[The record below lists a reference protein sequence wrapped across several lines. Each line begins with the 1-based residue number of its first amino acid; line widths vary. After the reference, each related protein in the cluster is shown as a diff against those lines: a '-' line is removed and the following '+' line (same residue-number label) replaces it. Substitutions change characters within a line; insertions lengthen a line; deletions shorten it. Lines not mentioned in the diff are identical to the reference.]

1 MARNT
6 LENNVHDAVG
16 EHKRGQN
23 EPWGTVVVSVLLAG
37 SRISIGAGVF
47 TALLENSVASTYA
60 AYSRAIETSSIG
72 FSELVDLATSSGN
85 SWSEYSLH

>member
-6 LENNVHDAVG
+6 LENNVHEAVG

-37 SRISIGAGVF
+37 SRISIEAAVSR
-47 TALLENSVASTYA
+47 ALLENSVVSTYA
-60 AYSRAIETSSIG
+60 ASSRAIETSSRG
-72 FSELVDLATSSGN
+72 FSELGDLATSSGN
-85 SWSEYSLH
+85 SRSEYSLH